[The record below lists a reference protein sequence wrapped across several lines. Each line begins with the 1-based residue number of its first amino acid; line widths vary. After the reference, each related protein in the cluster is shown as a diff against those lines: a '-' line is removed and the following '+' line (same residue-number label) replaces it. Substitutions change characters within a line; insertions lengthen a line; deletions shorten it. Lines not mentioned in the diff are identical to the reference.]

1 MDVRRTGENVLTQE
15 GSSVRLFLLVCCVAC
30 GLAVVLP
37 FAWLLLQPLAITP
50 WEAALAMEG
59 VRFNAGL
66 PLYEDAHA
74 THLYGPLLTIA
85 IAFVF
90 KVAGFSLIAARSVF
104 SFAGVGLALL
114 LAAIVCRRKGAAW
127 VFVGT
132 LIFLALNWRTNFI
145 FFSTQPDCVAALLA
159 IVALLLW
166 IERDEGWWRLPAA
179 LALFLCAMLFKQTS
193 AAFALIPVAHVLIW
207 QRPLDLRTL
216 VAALVPAAFLAVAL
230 CAIALGWPQLFLG
243 IVLAPAAL
251 KVHYHQFFSML
262 IYVLATF
269 PILFLSLFVLLDP
282 AHAISRRE
290 RWIVSANIVLI
301 PVSVWTTI
309 KSGGGLNSLLFGY
322 LAMTALAISQLNRLL
337 LNHEGPS
344 RRKMFRIVAVL
355 IALLCSVFFQFEK
368 SLSILFLQL
377 GDDRQ
382 QAAIELTRRLG
393 PGVISPQDPTI
404 AFRANGYIGR
414 SLFLELDR
422 HAEHGEWPSTLP
434 EGMKRELAEA
444 RYVLEVRSYVP
455 TPVFE
460 RTLPAN
466 YFRPLLIPELS
477 DSAYTVWTRN
487 GR

>member
-1 MDVRRTGENVLTQE
+1 MDVRPTGENVLTQKDS
-15 GSSVRLFLLVCCVAC
+15 GVRLFLLVCSIVC

-37 FAWLLLQPLAITP
+37 FSWLLLQPLAITP

-59 VRFNAGL
+59 VRFNTGL

-90 KVAGFSLIAARSVF
+90 KAAGFSLIAARSVF

-114 LAAIVCRRKGAAW
+114 LAAIVCRGKGIAW
-127 VFVGT
+127 IFVGS

-166 IERDEGWWRLPAA
+166 IERDEGRWRLPAA
-179 LALFLCAMLFKQTS
+179 LVLFLCAMLFKQTS
-193 AAFALIPVAHVLIW
+193 AAFALIPVAHVLVW

-216 VAALVPAAFLAVAL
+216 VAALVPAAFLAAAL

-262 IYVLATF
+262 IYFLATF

-282 AHAISRRE
+282 AHTISRRE

-344 RRKMFRIVAVL
+344 RRKMFRMIAVL

-377 GDDRQ
+377 GDERQ

-414 SLFLELDR
+414 CLFLELDR
-422 HAEHGEWPSTLP
+422 HAEHGEWPPTLP

-444 RYVLEVRSYVP
+444 RYVLEVSSYVP
-455 TPVFE
+455 TPMFAESLVADGFHRE
-460 RTLPAN
+460 PVPVLKNSSYTL
-466 YFRPLLIPELS
+466 
-477 DSAYTVWTRN
+477 WTR
-487 GR
+487 